1 MAGRRA
7 GCRGCR
13 GAARAAQ
20 DRVGRVARQAA
31 NEFAVDKMKPAEA
44 GYQQH
49 AFVTCFSRF
58 ALSTSKFDVIR
69 RTGAEHA
76 LLAAVLPP
84 CLADPPSRTVDPAG
98 DRRSIVRLSGI
109 EGGEQGVYTYAVNGW
124 FDHVHMVVAVPPL
137 LAVSELVKQ
146 LKGASSRFLHTEAG
160 LPTQFTW
167 QRGYG
172 ALSVGERQRPVA
184 ERYVERQKEHHA
196 RQTTNSWLEY
206 VAEADDGPTRPGDTQ
221 QIREAQ
227 QPYDQDEF
235 PF

>member
-1 MAGRRA
+1 MPFWRLYYHLVWPTHHREPWIRPEIEDRLYGYLVSRA
-7 GCRGCR
+7 
-13 GAARAAQ
+13 
-20 DRVGRVARQAA
+20 
-31 NEFAVDKMKPAEA
+31 
-44 GYQQH
+44 
-49 AFVTCFSRF
+49 
-58 ALSTSKFDVIR
+58 
-69 RTGAEHA
+69 
-76 LLAAVLPP
+76 
-84 CLADPPSRTVDPAG
+84 
-98 DRRSIVRLSGI
+98 
-109 EGGEQGVYTYAVNGW
+109 GEQGVYTYAVNGW

-160 LPTQFTW
+160 LPAQFTW

-221 QIREAQ
+221 QVREAQ